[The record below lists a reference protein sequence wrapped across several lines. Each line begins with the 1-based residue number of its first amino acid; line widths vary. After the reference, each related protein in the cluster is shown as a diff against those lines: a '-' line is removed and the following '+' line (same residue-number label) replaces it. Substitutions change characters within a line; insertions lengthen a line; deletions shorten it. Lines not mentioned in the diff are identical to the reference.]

1 MNKPITNRVQKAVAR
16 GKVTQQPLL
25 DVGEVSP
32 LKKEKS
38 TGDLIL
44 EGSTTAPDT
53 TETVKGGTTTTA
65 GGVIGGG
72 YDGEKMNNDAWEDY
86 LARETP
92 ERKAQR
98 QAKEVADGVRS
109 VGTTETAP
117 DTEKIVKGG
126 TTKTEAPVMTRDEG
140 DALQP
145 WERRWSNRQA
155 KIGERDVKRDAK
167 KDLRGLKRQ
176 AKDLGLA
183 TNREINKKFR
193 QGDYSGMGFSEEG
206 MDKAQ
211 GKRATSRG
219 YDASSQQV
227 RTNEMAENQRDQ
239 SMKSGSTV
247 KSNERNARS
256 TDLLAPDVRAQINES
271 DKKVVV
277 TGEKEV
283 KESPES
289 GAKMRMNAN
298 VGIKS
303 KSPMKKGYFHGK

>member
-32 LKKEKS
+32 LKAKS
-38 TGDLIL
+38 TGQIMI

-53 TETVKGGTTTTA
+53 TETVKGETTTTA

-126 TTKTEAPVMTRDEG
+126 TTKTEAPIMTRDEG

-176 AKDLGLA
+176 AKDLGLS

-193 QGDYSGMGFSEEG
+193 QGDYSGMGIDETA
-206 MDKAQ
+206 AQ

-247 KSNERNARS
+247 KSNERNALG
-256 TDLLAPDVRAQINES
+256 TDFLNPDVQARLAQEA
-271 DKKVVV
+271 DKKSVV
-277 TGEKEV
+277 TGGKEV

-289 GAKMRMNAN
+289 GVKMRMNAN

>member
-32 LKKEKS
+32 LKAKS

-53 TETVKGGTTTTA
+53 TETVKGIAGTPGKNKTILYSDLPESERA
-65 GGVIGGG
+65 
-72 YDGEKMNNDAWEDY
+72 A
-86 LARETP
+86 AREYNIKKYGTHNPTAEGLADNTIATEGTP
-92 ERKAQR
+92 
-98 QAKEVADGVRS
+98 
-109 VGTTETAP
+109 GTP
-117 DTEKIVKGG
+117 DTEKIVKGE

-167 KDLRGLKRQ
+167 KDLRGLRRQ
-176 AKDLGLA
+176 AKDLGLS
-183 TNREINKKFR
+183 TNKEINKKFR
-193 QGDYSGMGFSEEG
+193 QGDYTGMGIDEAA
-206 MDKAQ
+206 AQ

-227 RTNEMAENQRDQ
+227 RTNEMADNQRTQ
-239 SMKSGSTV
+239 SKKSGSTV
-247 KSNERNARS
+247 KSNERIARGP
-256 TDLLAPDVRAQINES
+256 DLLASDVRAQINES

-277 TGEKEV
+277 AGEKEV
-283 KESPES
+283 KGDKESPL
-289 GAKMRMNAN
+289 GMRMNAN

>member
-32 LKKEKS
+32 LKAKS
-38 TGDLIL
+38 AGDLIL

-53 TETVKGGTTTTA
+53 TETVKGKTTTTKA
-65 GGVIGGG
+65 DQGTWDTAKYGD
-72 YDGEKMNNDAWEDY
+72 YGEWIKDPKNRAASRKFQES
-86 LARETP
+86 RE
-92 ERKAQR
+92 
-98 QAKEVADGVRS
+98 EVTV
-109 VGTTETAP
+109 TEP
-117 DTEKIVKGG
+117 DTEKIVKGE
-126 TTKTEAPVMTRDEG
+126 TTKTEAPIMTRDEG

-176 AKDLGLA
+176 AKDLGLS

-193 QGDYSGMGFSEEG
+193 QGDYSGMGIDETA
-206 MDKAQ
+206 AQ

-247 KSNERNARS
+247 KSNERNARG

-271 DKKVVV
+271 DDKVTV
-277 TGEKEV
+277 
-283 KESPES
+283 
-289 GAKMRMNAN
+289 AKMRMDAN

>member
-32 LKKEKS
+32 LKAKS

-53 TETVKGGTTTTA
+53 TETVKGIAGTPGKNKTILYSDLPESERA
-65 GGVIGGG
+65 
-72 YDGEKMNNDAWEDY
+72 A
-86 LARETP
+86 AREYNMKKYGTHNPTAEGLADNTIATEGTP
-92 ERKAQR
+92 
-98 QAKEVADGVRS
+98 
-109 VGTTETAP
+109 GTP

-126 TTKTEAPVMTRDEG
+126 TTKTEAPIMTRDEG

-176 AKDLGLA
+176 AKDLGLS

-193 QGDYSGMGFSEEG
+193 QGDYSGMGIDETA
-206 MDKAQ
+206 AQ

-227 RTNEMAENQRDQ
+227 RTNEMADNQRTQ

-247 KSNERNARS
+247 KSNERIARGP
-256 TDLLAPDVRAQINES
+256 DLLASDVRAQINES

-277 TGEKEV
+277 AGEKEV

>member
-32 LKKEKS
+32 LKAKS

-53 TETVKGGTTTTA
+53 TETVKGIAGTPGKNKTILYSDLPESERA
-65 GGVIGGG
+65 
-72 YDGEKMNNDAWEDY
+72 A
-86 LARETP
+86 AREYNIKKYGTHNPTAEGLADNTIATEGTP
-92 ERKAQR
+92 
-98 QAKEVADGVRS
+98 
-109 VGTTETAP
+109 GTP
-117 DTEKIVKGG
+117 DTEKIVKGE

-176 AKDLGLA
+176 AKDLGVV

-227 RTNEMAENQRDQ
+227 RTNEMADNQRTQ
-239 SMKSGSTV
+239 SKKSGSTV
-247 KSNERNARS
+247 KSNERIARGP
-256 TDLLAPDVRAQINES
+256 DLLASDVRAQINES

-277 TGEKEV
+277 AGEKEV
-283 KESPES
+283 KGDKESPL
-289 GAKMRMNAN
+289 GMRMNAN

>member
-32 LKKEKS
+32 LKAKS

-53 TETVKGGTTTTA
+53 TETVKGIAGTPGKNKTILYSDLPESERA
-65 GGVIGGG
+65 
-72 YDGEKMNNDAWEDY
+72 A
-86 LARETP
+86 AREYNIKKYGTHNPTAEGLADNTIATEGTP
-92 ERKAQR
+92 
-98 QAKEVADGVRS
+98 
-109 VGTTETAP
+109 GTP
-117 DTEKIVKGG
+117 DTEKIVKGE

-176 AKDLGLA
+176 AKDLGLS

-193 QGDYSGMGFSEEG
+193 QGDYSGMGIDETA
-206 MDKAQ
+206 AQ

-219 YDASSQQV
+219 YDPSSQQV

-247 KSNERNARS
+247 KSNERNARG

-271 DKKVVV
+271 DDKVTV
-277 TGEKEV
+277 
-283 KESPES
+283 
-289 GAKMRMNAN
+289 AKMRMDAN

>member
-32 LKKEKS
+32 LKAKS

-53 TETVKGGTTTTA
+53 TETVKGTTTTSVGDYSKKWDVEAA
-65 GGVIGGG
+65 GGLSYAEWIKKPGN
-72 YDGEKMNNDAWEDY
+72 K
-86 LARETP
+86 
-92 ERKAQR
+92 
-98 QAKEVADGVRS
+98 AKEDAFVDS
-109 VGTTETAP
+109 KTETVTTP
-117 DTEKIVKGG
+117 DTEKIVKGE
-126 TTKTEAPVMTRDEG
+126 TTKTEAPIMTRDEG

-176 AKDLGLA
+176 AKDLGVV

-227 RTNEMAENQRDQ
+227 RTNEMADNQRTQ
-239 SMKSGSTV
+239 SKKSGSTV
-247 KSNERNARS
+247 KSNERNARG

-271 DKKVVV
+271 DKK
-277 TGEKEV
+277 
-283 KESPES
+283 
-289 GAKMRMNAN
+289 
-298 VGIKS
+298 
-303 KSPMKKGYFHGK
+303 

>member
-32 LKKEKS
+32 LKAKS
-38 TGDLIL
+38 TGEIIL

-53 TETVKGGTTTTA
+53 TETVKGGTTTSVGDYSKEWDVEAA
-65 GGVIGGG
+65 GGLSYAEWIKKPGN
-72 YDGEKMNNDAWEDY
+72 K
-86 LARETP
+86 
-92 ERKAQR
+92 
-98 QAKEVADGVRS
+98 AKEDAFVAS
-109 VGTTETAP
+109 KTETVTTP
-117 DTEKIVKGG
+117 DTEKIVKGE
-126 TTKTEAPVMTRDEG
+126 TIKTEAPVMTRDEG

-155 KIGERDVKRDAK
+155 RIGERDVKRDAK

-176 AKDLGLA
+176 AKDLGVT
-183 TNREINKKFR
+183 TNKEINKKFR
-193 QGDYSGMGFSEEG
+193 KGDYSGMGIDEAA
-206 MDKAQ
+206 AQ

-227 RTNEMAENQRDQ
+227 RTNEMADNQRTQ

-247 KSNERNARS
+247 KSNERNALG
-256 TDLLAPDVRAQINES
+256 TDFLNPDVQARLAQEA
-271 DKKVVV
+271 DKKSVV
-277 TGEKEV
+277 TGGKEV

-289 GAKMRMNAN
+289 SNKMRMNAN
-298 VGIKS
+298 IGIKS

>member
-1 MNKPITNRVQKAVAR
+1 
-16 GKVTQQPLL
+16 
-25 DVGEVSP
+25 

-53 TETVKGGTTTTA
+53 TETVKGETTTTA

-72 YDGEKMNNDAWEDY
+72 YDGEKMSNDAWEDY

-117 DTEKIVKGG
+117 DTEKIVKGK
-126 TTKTEAPVMTRDEG
+126 TIKTEAPVMTRDEG

-176 AKDLGLA
+176 AKDLGVE
-183 TNREINKKFR
+183 TSNREINKKFR
-193 QGDYSGMGFSEEG
+193 KGDYSGMGIDEAA
-206 MDKAQ
+206 AQ

-227 RTNEMAENQRDQ
+227 RTNEMADNQRTQ
-239 SMKSGSTV
+239 SKKSGSTV
-247 KSNERNARS
+247 KSNERNARG
-256 TDLLAPDVRAQINES
+256 TDYLAADVQARIAQEA
-271 DKKVVV
+271 DKKAVV

-283 KESPES
+283 KETPLE
-289 GAKMRMNAN
+289 MRMNAN

>member
-32 LKKEKS
+32 LKAKS

-53 TETVKGGTTTTA
+53 TETVKGETTTTA
-65 GGVIGGG
+65 GGVVGGG
-72 YDGEKMNNDAWEDY
+72 YSGEKMSNDAWQDY
-86 LARETP
+86 LAKETP

-109 VGTTETAP
+109 AGTTETAP

-176 AKDLGLA
+176 AKDLGLS

-193 QGDYSGMGFSEEG
+193 QGDYSGMGIDETA
-206 MDKAQ
+206 AQ

-219 YDASSQQV
+219 YDPSSQPV

-239 SMKSGSTV
+239 SIKAGSTV
-247 KSNERNARS
+247 KSNERNARG

-271 DKKVVV
+271 DDKVTV
-277 TGEKEV
+277 
-283 KESPES
+283 
-289 GAKMRMNAN
+289 AKMRMDAN

>member
-32 LKKEKS
+32 LKEKS
-38 TGDLIL
+38 TGQIML

-53 TETVKGGTTTTA
+53 TETVKGTTTTSVGDYSKKWDVEAA
-65 GGVIGGG
+65 GGLSYAEWIKKPGN
-72 YDGEKMNNDAWEDY
+72 K
-86 LARETP
+86 
-92 ERKAQR
+92 
-98 QAKEVADGVRS
+98 AKEDAFVDS
-109 VGTTETAP
+109 KTETVTTP
-117 DTEKIVKGG
+117 DTEKIVKGK
-126 TTKTEAPVMTRDEG
+126 TIKTEAPVMTRDEG

-176 AKDLGLA
+176 AKDLGVE
-183 TNREINKKFR
+183 TSNREINKKFR
-193 QGDYSGMGFSEEG
+193 KGDYTGMGIDETA
-206 MDKAQ
+206 AQ

-227 RTNEMAENQRDQ
+227 RTNEMADNQRTQ
-239 SMKSGSTV
+239 SKKSGSTV
-247 KSNERNARS
+247 KSNERNALG
-256 TDLLAPDVRAQINES
+256 TDYLAADVQARIAQEA
-271 DKKVVV
+271 DKKSVV
-277 TGEKEV
+277 TGGKEV
-283 KESPES
+283 KETPLE
-289 GAKMRMNAN
+289 MRMNAN

>member
-32 LKKEKS
+32 LKAKS

>member
-32 LKKEKS
+32 LKKTKS
-38 TGDLIL
+38 TGEIIL

-53 TETVKGGTTTTA
+53 TETVKGGTTTSVGDYSKEWDVEAA
-65 GGVIGGG
+65 GGLSYAEWIKKPGN
-72 YDGEKMNNDAWEDY
+72 K
-86 LARETP
+86 
-92 ERKAQR
+92 
-98 QAKEVADGVRS
+98 AKEDAFVAS
-109 VGTTETAP
+109 KTGTVTTP
-117 DTEKIVKGG
+117 DTEKIVKGK

-140 DALQP
+140 DAMQP

-176 AKDLGLA
+176 AKDLGVS

-193 QGDYSGMGFSEEG
+193 KGDYSGMGIDEAAAE
-206 MDKAQ
+206 

-219 YDASSQQV
+219 YDASSQKV
-227 RTNEMAENQRDQ
+227 RTNEMADNQRTQ

-247 KSNERNARS
+247 KSNERNALG
-256 TDLLAPDVRAQINES
+256 TDFLNPDVQARLAQEA
-271 DKKVVV
+271 DKKSVV
-277 TGEKEV
+277 TGGKEV

-289 GAKMRMNAN
+289 SNKMRMNAN

>member
-32 LKKEKS
+32 LKKTKS
-38 TGDLIL
+38 TGEIIL

-53 TETVKGGTTTTA
+53 TETVKGTA
-65 GGVIGGG
+65 GTPGKNKTIL
-72 YDGEKMNNDAWEDY
+72 YSDLPESERAA
-86 LARETP
+86 AREYNMKKHGTHNPTAEGLANNTIVTEGTP
-92 ERKAQR
+92 
-98 QAKEVADGVRS
+98 
-109 VGTTETAP
+109 GTP
-117 DTEKIVKGG
+117 DTEKIVKGK

-140 DALQP
+140 DAMQP

-176 AKDLGLA
+176 AKDLGVS

-193 QGDYSGMGFSEEG
+193 KGDYTGMGFSEEG
-206 MDKAQ
+206 MEKAQ

-227 RTNEMAENQRDQ
+227 RTNEMADNQRDQ

-247 KSNERNARS
+247 KSNERIARS

-271 DKKVVV
+271 DDKVTV
-277 TGEKEV
+277 
-283 KESPES
+283 
-289 GAKMRMNAN
+289 AKMRMDAN